1 MLNIIASNNWKRPIC
16 FTSPQTS
23 GIGITPYLR
32 QEGMIYRLTSVRGQ
46 QQRTMDAMRSDSL
59 LRTVFKTGNAQ
70 QKGVYFDE
78 ENRRHLLSIR
88 QTYAFAA
95 ANLAN
100 MGKKQQALNL
110 LQKAESLISPE
121 NLPYAMVSRYQAH
134 NQTSVLYLEAAYRA
148 GHMELAKKLR
158 TALTKDLA
166 DQKKYY
172 QYMRTSKPDFASAF
186 DGDMQDVEQY
196 EAMLENME
204 NSFNP
209 KPQIQE
215 LPKPADSG
223 KRP

>member
-1 MLNIIASNNWKRPIC
+1 MTRNLKVLFVVFAI
-16 FTSPQTS
+16 
-23 GIGITPYLR
+23 
-32 QEGMIYRLTSVRGQ
+32 MIVSV
-46 QQRTMDAMRSDSL
+46 A
-59 LRTVFKTGNAQ
+59 A
-70 QKGVYFDE
+70 
-78 ENRRHLLSIR
+78 
-88 QTYAFAA
+88 YAFAA
-95 ANLAN
+95 ANLAS

-158 TALTKDLA
+158 EALTKDLA

-223 KRP
+223 KTP